1 MDGVKVVCIADE
13 KKSVQEDNINY
24 TVRAQTVR
32 CHPTESSYSPPEFL
46 TSKATAISYSTWN
59 EGENMKIKYNFVSEN
74 PLWLPK
80 APFQLMTTSS

>member
-32 CHPTESSYSPPEFL
+32 CHPTESLYSSPEVL
-46 TSKATAISYSTWN
+46 TSKATAISNST
-59 EGENMKIKYNFVSEN
+59 
-74 PLWLPK
+74 
-80 APFQLMTTSS
+80 